1 MSKWLI
7 SIVGVVFLGILL
19 DLVYPN
25 GKTNAFCR
33 SIFGIMIVC
42 IMISPIVKYKNND
55 YSIDLNNSSLLASI
69 NESKEFALKSQIE
82 GILRN
87 KGIDGVVVEIESN
100 LLENDFQIENIYVD
114 TSELV
119 LTENLT
125 NINKYEVISRTI
137 LEFVDIDNERL
148 IIYG

>member
-55 YSIDLNNSSLLASI
+55 YSIDLNNSSLLTSI